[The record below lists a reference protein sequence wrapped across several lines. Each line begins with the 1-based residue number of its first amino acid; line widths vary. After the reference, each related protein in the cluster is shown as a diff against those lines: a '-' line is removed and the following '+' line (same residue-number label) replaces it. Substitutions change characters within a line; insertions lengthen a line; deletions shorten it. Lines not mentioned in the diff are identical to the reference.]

1 MSQYDTQAVE
11 QRYGRQPKSPEQALN
26 YLKALKCV
34 IAADG
39 DIAEAEWQALLK
51 GMKRVSASDDAIQ
64 AITDFDPH
72 STTLE
77 ALLPDFTKGGKRARL
92 LIRDAIEVS
101 RADGHYAQEEKAA
114 VQKMAQILAVE
125 PSVVKSIEALVE
137 MEHAVK
143 RLRKALL

>member
-1 MSQYDTQAVE
+1 MSQYDAQAVE
-11 QRYGRQPKSPEQALN
+11 QRYGRQPKSYEQALN
-26 YLKALKCV
+26 YLKALKWV

-39 DIAEAEWQALLK
+39 DIAESEWNALVK
-51 GMKRVSASDDAIQ
+51 GMKRVGASADAVE
-64 AITDFDPH
+64 ALSAFDPK

-92 LIRDAIEVS
+92 LIRDAIELS
-101 RADGHYAQEEKAA
+101 RADGVYAQEEKAA
-114 VQKMAQILAVE
+114 VQKMAEILAVD
-125 PSVVKSIEALVE
+125 PSVVKSLEALVE

>member
-1 MSQYDTQAVE
+1 MSQYNAQAVE
-11 QRYGRQPKSPEQALN
+11 QRYGKQPKSYEQALN

-39 DIAEAEWQALLK
+39 EIAESEWQALLK
-51 GMKRVSASDDAIQ
+51 GMKRVGASADAVQ
-64 AITDFDPH
+64 AITEFDPA

-77 ALLPDFTKGGKRARL
+77 ALLPDFTKGGKRARM
-92 LIRDAIEVS
+92 LIRDAIEIS
-101 RADGHYAQEEKAA
+101 RADGHYAQAEKDA
-114 VQKMAQILAVE
+114 VQKMAQILAVDA
-125 PSVVKSIEALVE
+125 SVVKSIEALVE